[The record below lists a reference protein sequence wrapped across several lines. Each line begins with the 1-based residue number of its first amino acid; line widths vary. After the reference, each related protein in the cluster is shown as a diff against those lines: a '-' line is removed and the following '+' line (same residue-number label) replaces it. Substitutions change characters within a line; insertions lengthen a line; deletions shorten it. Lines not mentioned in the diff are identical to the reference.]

1 MVNFQYDAL
10 NDFGITVADTAGDL
24 PNIIAMGDAS
34 AERMTVDL
42 KLPEGPMTS
51 GSVTLSVKGSATEGG
66 TYAAIVT
73 GSEVTAPNMNK
84 EGYSLP
90 IPKTKFK
97 FLKASLTGTFVGT
110 VQAIINSYIGK

>member
-1 MVNFQYDAL
+1 MGNINFLYDAM
-10 NDFGITVADTAGDL
+10 NDFGNREGTGVF
-24 PNIIAMGDAS
+24 PNTINMGDAS

-42 KLPEGPMTS
+42 KLPSGPIT
-51 GSVTLSVKGSATEGG
+51 GGPVTLSVTGSNTEGG
-66 TYAAIVT
+66 TYATIVT
-73 GSEVTAPNMNK
+73 GGAVTAADLSG

-97 FLKASLTGTFVGT
+97 FLRVSIAGTFTGT